1 MDSEP
6 SWISFTAGTV
16 LCALSAL
23 LLLALIAQWAQDHNS
38 PEIQSRAV
46 GAEMPIALRLLW

>member
-46 GAEMPIALRLLW
+46 SAEMPIALRLLW